1 MTATPNPARAG
12 PDAWQ
17 TTTFAR
23 RLDGVGWGLFLLMT
37 GILWLLP
44 DDRVPPGAWLIG
56 TGTLLLGLNAV
67 RYLKGVAISV
77 LTVALGVLALAG
89 GLADLG
95 GVRLPLLAISLV
107 AVGAVVLFRA
117 LRESR
122 A

>member
-17 TTTFAR
+17 TSFGR

-44 DDRVPPGAWLIG
+44 GDRVPPGAWLIG
-56 TGTLLLGLNAV
+56 TGALLLGLNAV
-67 RYLKGVAISV
+67 RYLKGLAISV

-95 GVRLPLLAISLV
+95 GVKLPLLAISLV